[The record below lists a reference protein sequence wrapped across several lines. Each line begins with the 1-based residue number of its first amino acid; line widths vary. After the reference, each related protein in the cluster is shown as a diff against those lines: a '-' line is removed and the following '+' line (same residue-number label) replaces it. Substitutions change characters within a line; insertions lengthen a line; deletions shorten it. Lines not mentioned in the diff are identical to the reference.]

1 MGKYINSIDETRMG
15 ASFASKCEVLESK
28 GATRVTGRE
37 YDPNLVCVV
46 DNGFF
51 AAAAW
56 AYSENEWNQFKKPD
70 GRTKYWY
77 ILPNAE
83 THVDK
88 D

>member
-1 MGKYINSIDETRMG
+1 MGKYINNINETYMG
-15 ASFASKCEVLESK
+15 ASFADKCKVLESK
-28 GATRVTGRE
+28 GALRVTGRE

-56 AYSENEWNQFKKPD
+56 AYSESEWEQFKKPD
-70 GRTKYWY
+70 GRNKSWY
-77 ILPNAE
+77 ILSNAE
-83 THVDK
+83 SHVDT

>member
-1 MGKYINSIDETRMG
+1 MGKYINKINESPLG
-15 ASFASKCEVLESK
+15 ATFYNKCSVLEAN
-28 GATRVTGRE
+28 GAERVSGRE

-56 AYSENEWNQFKKPD
+56 AYSEREWETFKRPD
-70 GRTKYWY
+70 GRPKQWY
-77 ILPNAE
+77 IVPNAKD
-83 THVDK
+83 HVDK